1 MVFSELLFYIQR
13 PLWGLYF
20 LRIAFF
26 DPPSKLLNFVLQDG
40 IAEVKEVDR
49 DQGEV
54 EKVKP

>member
-1 MVFSELLFYIQR
+1 MVFSELFLYIQR
-13 PLWGLYF
+13 PLWSLYF
-20 LRIAFF
+20 LRITIF